1 MELEVLDN
9 QNIPKVL
16 AAYDSTD
23 DLSDIDIDNFNDV
36 EEFSVSKT
44 FEDWEQVADF
54 MKKYA
59 SIKGHGIRIGD
70 GGRVNTQTKETI
82 KWTYL
87 CRYTGKPAKSS
98 EASCYVECPWKV
110 NFWFKS
116 EKNCI
121 EVTTFNNQHA
131 GHELNP
137 LARHFDPTL
146 RKLPTKIVEE
156 IQFLTTIAKVNAT
169 MQYRIIREK
178 YKIKIYRPDLYK
190 PFKCFGVIL
199 NQMKMMQEC
208 C

>member
-1 MELEVLDN
+1 MALNLFTQSSGNNSNSQDIELEVLDD
-9 QNIPKVL
+9 QNIPEVL

-36 EEFSVSKT
+36 KEFSVGKT

-59 SIKGHGIRIGD
+59 SIKGHGIRIGG

-87 CRYTGKPAKSS
+87 CRHAGKPAKSS
-98 EASCYVECPWKV
+98 EASCR
-110 NFWFKS
+110 
-116 EKNCI
+116 
-121 EVTTFNNQHA
+121 HA

-156 IQFLTTIAKVNAT
+156 IRFLTTVAKANAT

-178 YKIKIYRPDLYK
+178 YKIRIY
-190 PFKCFGVIL
+190 
-199 NQMKMMQEC
+199 
-208 C
+208 